1 MRFSRFVVPLCTFS
15 GARLGPCGRL
25 DPPRMRLSNEIRRG
39 SMQKSA
45 PKYDPRRPH
54 LSSSST
60 RSPAAEWTSC
70 FQPTGCH
77 AKWVLA
83 DWAPLGSLPRARPVL
98 GAAHRTWLRLW
109 GLHLYPQTRERR
121 QVKIQ
126 RMGQRQGVRHI
137 ADWLNSAQGSCP
149 EAGTVRTEQTASSRR
164 FSTAKLRRAAGHSQC
179 RVRQG
184 LAS

>member
-1 MRFSRFVVPLCTFS
+1 
-15 GARLGPCGRL
+15 
-25 DPPRMRLSNEIRRG
+25 
-39 SMQKSA
+39 MQKSA
-45 PKYDPRRPH
+45 PKYDPPRPH

-60 RSPAAEWTSC
+60 RSPAAEWTTC
-70 FQPTGCH
+70 FQSIRRQKIAWPPSTGCH

-164 FSTAKLRRAAGHSQC
+164 FSTAKLHRAAGHSQC